1 MQLKS
6 VDNYTIC
13 LKLDKNME
21 KYIRKVTRVGKRSLS
36 INIPA
41 EIVDQL
47 KIKEK
52 QKLTITTKSRSI
64 VIKDWK
70 K

>member
-1 MQLKS
+1 MK
-6 VDNYTIC
+6 
-13 LKLDKNME
+13 

-36 INIPA
+36 IVIPA
-41 EIVDQL
+41 EIVDAL

-52 QKLTITTKSRSI
+52 QKLVLEQKRKTI
-64 VIKDWK
+64 VIRDWK

>member
-1 MQLKS
+1 
-6 VDNYTIC
+6 
-13 LKLDKNME
+13 ME
-21 KYIRKVTRVGKRSLS
+21 KYIRKATRAGKRSLS
-36 INIPA
+36 VVIPA

-52 QKLTITTKSRSI
+52 QKLTITTKGKSI
-64 VIKDWK
+64 IIKDWK